1 VKKSVFL
8 FLLVSGAYLSFD
20 FSSWQLL
27 WQLRL
32 PRYLLS
38 LFAGGSLC
46 LVGQIYQ
53 QIFRNQ
59 LVEPYIL
66 GISSGAAFG
75 SCLAFLGGFFLL
87 MPLFGFLGALLT
99 MFIVFKVASSAGY
112 FSGSKLIIC
121 GVVLNFLFY
130 SLISLLLYLLA
141 DTRILGILLGNF
153 DYIFLRQEFYL
164 FLFLLLFMTII
175 IFCLFRL
182 RRQVEILSFGNQ
194 LAHSVG
200 VDIYRLK
207 KKIFFFSSLL
217 VGFFTAFIGIVP
229 FVGLIV
235 PNLLRRM
242 KVKDFSC
249 FFWYGAS
256 FLLVCD
262 FICQFLLPWVLPVG
276 VVTSIL
282 GSVLF
287 LLILGGGGGGVASG
301 AR

>member
-1 VKKSVFL
+1 MRKS
-8 FLLVSGAYLSFD
+8 FLLFFLISVAYLFFG
-20 FSSWQLL
+20 FSSWHLF

-46 LVGQIYQ
+46 LVGHIYQ

-75 SCLAFLGGFFLL
+75 SCLAFLSGFFLL

-99 MFIVFKVASSAGY
+99 MFIVFKIANSSGV
-112 FSGSKLIIC
+112 FSSSKLIIS

-141 DTRILGILLGNF
+141 DSRILGILLGNL
-153 DYIFLRQEFYL
+153 DYIFLRQEFYF
-164 FLFLLLFMTII
+164 FLFFLLFMVMI
-175 IFCLFRL
+175 IFSLFRL

-200 VDIYRLK
+200 VDIHLLK
-207 KKIFFFSSLL
+207 KKIFFYSSILI
-217 VGFFTAFIGIVP
+217 GFFTAFIGIVP

-235 PNLLRRM
+235 PSVLRRLQ
-242 KVKDFSC
+242 VKEFSS
-249 FFWYGAS
+249 FFWLGAS
-256 FLLVCD
+256 FLLLCD
-262 FICQFLLPWVLPVG
+262 FICQFLLPWLLPVG

-282 GSVLF
+282 GSFLF
-287 LLILGGGGGGVASG
+287 LLLLCKGKNFSL
-301 AR
+301 

>member
-1 VKKSVFL
+1 MKKS
-8 FLLVSGAYLSFD
+8 FLLFFIVSAIYLFFE

-46 LVGQIYQ
+46 LVGHIYQ

-75 SCLAFLGGFFLL
+75 SCLAFLSGFFLL

-99 MFIVFKVASSAGY
+99 MLIVFRVANSAGI
-112 FSGSKLIIC
+112 FSSSKLIIC

-141 DTRILGILLGNF
+141 DSRILGILLGNF
-153 DYIFLRQEFYL
+153 DYIFLKQEFYL
-164 FLFLLLFMTII
+164 FLFFLLFMVII
-175 IFCLFRL
+175 IFSLFRL

-207 KKIFFFSSLL
+207 KRIFLFSSIL

-242 KVKDFSC
+242 KVKEFSS
-249 FFWYGAS
+249 FFWFGAS
-256 FLLVCD
+256 FLLFCD

-282 GSVLF
+282 GSFLF
-287 LLILGGGGGGVASG
+287 LLILGKGGKVSS
-301 AR
+301 